1 MKLRLFVV
9 TGNRDKDI
17 NIMSNGRVILFP
29 MPHGNQNMHFL
40 MMAKYWL
47 TTKNATT
54 FTFLLSPSRHM
65 FPYQQYNVDEELLD
79 CLEIIYNL
87 IDFLDNIR
95 LALETEKGLTPII
108 H

>member
-1 MKLRLFVV
+1 
-9 TGNRDKDI
+9 
-17 NIMSNGRVILFP
+17 
-29 MPHGNQNMHFL
+29 
-40 MMAKYWL
+40 
-47 TTKNATT
+47 
-54 FTFLLSPSRHM
+54 M

-95 LALETEKGLTPII
+95 LALETEKDLIPII